1 MDSDPL
7 RHLEFFSMPNNQTVN
22 PVDQPFMT
30 STSAQP
36 PPIWDT
42 TGMGLAGGISM
53 SPSTAPTPLSLDSI
67 AQPSSLTGFN
77 SISPGISSASQ
88 ASAHSRQPRP
98 VLPARG
104 VRRDAHERK
113 RSRLSMDA
121 TPLDSVDYWLDFD
134 KDEGL
139 ASIPEGVEASRREG
153 ELRPSVK
160 RSSRNTAHAG
170 GRLKHEETMDD
181 SALDNALSDDDDDD
195 DGFSSINL
203 ADHMSKIESAPPP
216 EVPPREGLYST
227 PLSWERPQP
236 GLRMDSLIGLN
247 NQALNEAEQRRLIAI
262 AMNPGSSMGGLGS
275 NLNLNFTGLNPGM
288 STAFTAGGSGSG
300 SMGMGMGTRMGM
312 GMGVGG
318 GMGGPKPVSPP
329 HSTTPHPK
337 PGSLHQ
343 PKRQGSVSDS
353 KAKEKVKAAG
363 GDRTAHNDIERKYR
377 TNLKDKISE
386 LRDAVPSLRT
396 IPEHEEGED
405 PNQPSRAPKVS
416 KGAVLTKATEY
427 IHWLER
433 RNKQIV
439 QEHRELSR
447 RLQAFEQLLN
457 ATARPQ
463 YMMPT
468 YSRTLFDPR
477 GFC

>member
-30 STSAQP
+30 SNSTQP
-36 PPIWDT
+36 PSIWDT
-42 TGMGLAGGISM
+42 TGMGMDGGISM
-53 SPSTAPTPLSLDSI
+53 SPSTAPTSMSLDSI
-67 AQPSSLTGFN
+67 AQPSPLTGFT
-77 SISPGISSASQ
+77 SISPNLSSTSQSSA
-88 ASAHSRQPRP
+88 HNRQSRP

-104 VRRDAHERK
+104 VRRDGHERK

-134 KDEGL
+134 KEEGL
-139 ASIPEGVEASRREG
+139 ASIPEGVETSRVDPR
-153 ELRPSVK
+153 SQVK
-160 RSSRNTAHAG
+160 RRNNAHQG
-170 GRLKHEETMDD
+170 QRLKAEDMMDD
-181 SALDNALSDDDDDD
+181 SALDNALSDDED

-275 NLNLNFTGLNPGM
+275 NLNLNFSGFNPGM
-288 STAFTAGGSGSG
+288 STPFTAGGSGSG
-300 SMGMGMGTRMGM
+300 SMGMGMGIGMSMGM
-312 GMGVGG
+312 GMGGL
-318 GMGGPKPVSPP
+318 GGPKPVSPP
-329 HSTTPHPK
+329 HSSVPHPK
-337 PGSLHQ
+337 PGSMHHHQ
-343 PKRQGSVSDS
+343 PKRQGSVSD
-353 KAKEKVKAAG
+353 KAKEKAKVTG

-386 LRDAVPSLRT
+386 LRDAVPALRT
-396 IPEHEEGED
+396 IPENEEGED
-405 PNQPSRAPKVS
+405 GTQPSRAPKVS